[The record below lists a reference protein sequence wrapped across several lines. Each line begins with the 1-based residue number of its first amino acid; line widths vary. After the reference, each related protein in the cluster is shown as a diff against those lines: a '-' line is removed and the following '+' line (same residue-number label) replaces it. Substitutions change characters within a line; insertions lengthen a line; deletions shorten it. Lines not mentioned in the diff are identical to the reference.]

1 MASTP
6 GSEPAGLAKGSKE
19 SLGRALDCIFCFKFQ
34 YLLRILLPLM
44 TYVPPLKR
52 LVEEHLDGGI
62 EMRYL
67 RRQGLLGLL
76 ASGGAWR

>member
-1 MASTP
+1 VASTP

-19 SLGRALDCIFCFKFQ
+19 SLGRALDDIFCFKFQ
-34 YLLRILLPLM
+34 YLLRILVLLM

-52 LVEEHLDGGI
+52 LGEEHLDDGI

-67 RRQGLLGLL
+67 RKEGLIGPLP
-76 ASGGAWR
+76 SGDAWR

>member
-19 SLGRALDCIFCFKFQ
+19 SLGRALDDVFCFKFQ
-34 YLLRILLPLM
+34 YLLGVLHPLM

-52 LVEEHLDGGI
+52 LGEEHLDGGI
-62 EMRYL
+62 EMRNL
-67 RRQGLLGLL
+67 RKQGLFGPLP
-76 ASGGAWR
+76 SGGAWR